1 MASLC
6 QDGSASAQT
15 QHGAADED
23 FGTLSGRRARGEQ
36 VSSKGTFGLTSTS
49 SLQEARLHENRRQ
62 SEGS

>member
-23 FGTLSGRRARGEQ
+23 FGTLGRRARGEQ